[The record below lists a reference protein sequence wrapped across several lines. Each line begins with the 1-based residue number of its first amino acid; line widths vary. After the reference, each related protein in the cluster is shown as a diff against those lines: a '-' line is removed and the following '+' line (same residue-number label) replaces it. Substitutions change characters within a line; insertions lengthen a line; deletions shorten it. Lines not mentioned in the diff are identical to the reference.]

1 MKKKMLTGILAVS
14 MLGLV
19 LVGCGDKKE
28 VTKTDESQVE
38 ITTEKESEAATETE
52 APTEVET
59 EAPTEEV
66 KADFLTENG
75 LTVTPNGSMT
85 IPVAKYGSDELTDL
99 AVNTSVATV
108 ASSEEGYS
116 DTTFTVTA
124 DKNLDN
130 SGVSYNI
137 SAFDRY
143 TGTSYE
149 SKLTTALIG
158 GGASHDNVCV
168 LDIDGT
174 QYDCSMDA
182 KQNGNTVTLT
192 VHHPSNYDGVVF
204 LLGKLTA
211 TQTDAYNALGFK
223 STQDVSRLKM
233 LIRPGYKNAIE
244 TLVLANAYNQERLQ
258 LPIDVI
264 EVPHFGG
271 LKPQVNISSTLTDVY
286 PIYNK
291 LGEVIG
297 YDTNELAEVPTYTED
312 DVVWFDPNKD
322 VIAVIADKGCV
333 FTSKQNG
340 YTVEPIRNPRGLYN
354 NFFANSPNNTIAYD
368 PLYNFVIIKKSA

>member
-1 MKKKMLTGILAVS
+1 MKKKLILGLIAVAVVGCALTG
-14 MLGLV
+14 
-19 LVGCGDKKE
+19 CGKKKE
-28 VTKTDESQVE
+28 VTKVNESQAVVSE
-38 ITTEKESEAATETE
+38 STESALDKDLEPATEV
-52 APTEVET
+52 PTET

-130 SGVSYNI
+130 SGISYNI

-149 SKLTTALIG
+149 SKLTTALLG

-211 TQTDAYNALGFK
+211 TQTDAYNAVDFNNAF
-223 STQDVSRLKM
+223 TVADHADVF
-233 LIRPGYKNAIE
+233 
-244 TLVLANAYNQERLQ
+244 
-258 LPIDVI
+258 IDGQY
-264 EVPHFGG
+264 FF
-271 LKPQVNISSTLTDVY
+271 TATD
-286 PIYNK
+286 K
-291 LGEVIG
+291 
-297 YDTNELAEVPTYTED
+297 
-312 DVVWFDPNKD
+312 
-322 VIAVIADKGCV
+322 
-333 FTSKQNG
+333 
-340 YTVEPIRNPRGLYN
+340 
-354 NFFANSPNNTIAYD
+354 
-368 PLYNFVIIKKSA
+368 

>member
-1 MKKKMLTGILAVS
+1 MKKKLILGLIAVAVVGCVLTG
-14 MLGLV
+14 
-19 LVGCGDKKE
+19 CGKKKE
-28 VTKTDESQVE
+28 VTKVNESQAVVSE
-38 ITTEKESEAATETE
+38 STESALDKDLEPATET
-52 APTEVET
+52 PTEVET

-149 SKLTTALIG
+149 SKLTTALLG

-168 LDIDGT
+168 LDVDGT

-211 TQTDAYNALGFK
+211 TQTDAYNAVDF
-223 STQDVSRLKM
+223 
-233 LIRPGYKNAIE
+233 
-244 TLVLANAYNQERLQ
+244 
-258 LPIDVI
+258 
-264 EVPHFGG
+264 
-271 LKPQVNISSTLTDVY
+271 
-286 PIYNK
+286 
-291 LGEVIG
+291 
-297 YDTNELAEVPTYTED
+297 
-312 DVVWFDPNKD
+312 
-322 VIAVIADKGCV
+322 
-333 FTSKQNG
+333 
-340 YTVEPIRNPRGLYN
+340 
-354 NFFANSPNNTIAYD
+354 NNTFTVADHADVFIDGQYFFTATD
-368 PLYNFVIIKKSA
+368 K

>member
-1 MKKKMLTGILAVS
+1 MKKNLI
-14 MLGLV
+14 LGLTV
-19 LVGCGDKKE
+19 VAIAGCMFTGCGKNKE
-28 VTKTDESQVE
+28 VTKVDDTQAVVSES
-38 ITTEKESEAATETE
+38 TESALDKDLEPATET
-52 APTEVET
+52 PTEVET

-66 KADFLTENG
+66 KADFITENG

-85 IPVAKYGSDELTDL
+85 IKVAKYDSDELTDL
-99 AVNTSVATV
+99 AVTTSVETV

-149 SKLTTALIG
+149 SKLTTALLG

-168 LDIDGT
+168 LDVDGT

-211 TQTDAYNALGFK
+211 TQTDAYNAVDF
-223 STQDVSRLKM
+223 
-233 LIRPGYKNAIE
+233 
-244 TLVLANAYNQERLQ
+244 
-258 LPIDVI
+258 
-264 EVPHFGG
+264 
-271 LKPQVNISSTLTDVY
+271 
-286 PIYNK
+286 
-291 LGEVIG
+291 
-297 YDTNELAEVPTYTED
+297 
-312 DVVWFDPNKD
+312 
-322 VIAVIADKGCV
+322 
-333 FTSKQNG
+333 
-340 YTVEPIRNPRGLYN
+340 
-354 NFFANSPNNTIAYD
+354 NNTFTVADHADVFIDGQYFFTATD
-368 PLYNFVIIKKSA
+368 K

>member
-1 MKKKMLTGILAVS
+1 MKKKALTGILVAS
-14 MLGLV
+14 MLGMMLT
-19 LVGCGDKKE
+19 GCGDNKE
-28 VTKTDESQVE
+28 VTKTDDTKVE
-38 ITTEKESEAATETE
+38 ITTEKESEATETVVE
-52 APTEVET
+52 ETTEVET

-66 KADFLTENG
+66 KADFLAENG

-149 SKLTTALIG
+149 SKLTTALLG

-168 LDIDGT
+168 LDVDGT

-211 TQTDAYNALGFK
+211 TQTSAYNAVDFSK
-223 STQDVSRLKM
+223 TFTVADYSDVF
-233 LIRPGYKNAIE
+233 
-244 TLVLANAYNQERLQ
+244 
-258 LPIDVI
+258 IDGQY
-264 EVPHFGG
+264 FF
-271 LKPQVNISSTLTDVY
+271 TATD
-286 PIYNK
+286 K
-291 LGEVIG
+291 
-297 YDTNELAEVPTYTED
+297 
-312 DVVWFDPNKD
+312 
-322 VIAVIADKGCV
+322 
-333 FTSKQNG
+333 
-340 YTVEPIRNPRGLYN
+340 
-354 NFFANSPNNTIAYD
+354 
-368 PLYNFVIIKKSA
+368 

>member
-1 MKKKMLTGILAVS
+1 MKKKALTGILVAS
-14 MLGLV
+14 MLGMMLT
-19 LVGCGDKKE
+19 GCGDNKE
-28 VTKTDESQVE
+28 VTKTDDTKVE
-38 ITTEKESEAATETE
+38 ITTEKESEATETVVEETTEVATE
-52 APTEVET
+52 APV
-59 EAPTEEV
+59 EEV
-66 KADFLTENG
+66 ASDFLTENG

-130 SGVSYNI
+130 SGISYNI

-149 SKLTTALIG
+149 SKLTTALLG

-168 LDIDGT
+168 LDVDGT

-211 TQTDAYNALGFK
+211 TQTDAYNAVDF
-223 STQDVSRLKM
+223 
-233 LIRPGYKNAIE
+233 
-244 TLVLANAYNQERLQ
+244 
-258 LPIDVI
+258 
-264 EVPHFGG
+264 
-271 LKPQVNISSTLTDVY
+271 
-286 PIYNK
+286 
-291 LGEVIG
+291 
-297 YDTNELAEVPTYTED
+297 
-312 DVVWFDPNKD
+312 
-322 VIAVIADKGCV
+322 
-333 FTSKQNG
+333 
-340 YTVEPIRNPRGLYN
+340 
-354 NFFANSPNNTIAYD
+354 NNTFTVADHADVFIDGQYFFTATD
-368 PLYNFVIIKKSA
+368 K

>member
-1 MKKKMLTGILAVS
+1 MKKKALTGILVAS
-14 MLGLV
+14 MLGMMLT
-19 LVGCGDKKE
+19 GCGDNKE

-38 ITTEKESEAATETE
+38 ISTEKESEATETVVEETTEVATE
-52 APTEVET
+52 APV
-59 EAPTEEV
+59 EEV
-66 KADFLTENG
+66 ASDFLTENG

-85 IPVAKYGSDELTDL
+85 ATVAQYDSDDL
-99 AVNTSVATV
+99 IDLPITTSVTTV

-149 SKLTTALIG
+149 SKLTTALLG

-168 LDIDGT
+168 LDVDGT

-211 TQTDAYNALGFK
+211 TQTSAYNAVDFSK
-223 STQDVSRLKM
+223 TFTVADYSDVF
-233 LIRPGYKNAIE
+233 
-244 TLVLANAYNQERLQ
+244 
-258 LPIDVI
+258 IDGQY
-264 EVPHFGG
+264 FF
-271 LKPQVNISSTLTDVY
+271 TATD
-286 PIYNK
+286 K
-291 LGEVIG
+291 
-297 YDTNELAEVPTYTED
+297 
-312 DVVWFDPNKD
+312 
-322 VIAVIADKGCV
+322 
-333 FTSKQNG
+333 
-340 YTVEPIRNPRGLYN
+340 
-354 NFFANSPNNTIAYD
+354 
-368 PLYNFVIIKKSA
+368 